1 MKQFAISL
9 MLSPAYKIPKLAAK
23 LTKLE
28 APNLRVLSL
37 YSIYTPIPIL
47 MCEGLIVAQL

>member
-1 MKQFAISL
+1 
-9 MLSPAYKIPKLAAK
+9 MLSLANKILKFVVVVTSK

-28 APNLRVLSL
+28 APNLKMLSL

-47 MCEGLIVAQL
+47 MCVGLIVAQL